1 MISPRVAEV
10 RVLAGG
16 GRGGALGPG
25 GRVSRLHLK
34 SRVAHVSRVV
44 M

>member
-10 RVLAGG
+10 RVLAG
-16 GRGGALGPG
+16 GGALGPG